1 MTEIRDSL
9 DRENIAT
16 GEGAFSGPLLARCV
30 ISGRPRAARPPG
42 RDAYM
47 TTMWRSQLTE
57 GLLRLGLGLPDA
69 GVERLIRYLLLLE
82 KWNRVFNLTAVR
94 DRSAVVERHLID
106 SLSVLP
112 HVQGSRLIDVGSGAG
127 LPGLPLALARPD
139 LYVELID
146 SNSKKTRFLKQ
157 AVLELRIPNVE
168 VVHGRVETYVPD
180 APFDCVVSRAFASVS
195 ELWRLAAHLLTP
207 DGIML
212 AMKARLPEAELG
224 EHLARAGAAGDIVAL
239 PAIGGA
245 ERHLVRLRH
254 LRG

>member
-1 MTEIRDSL
+1 ME
-9 DRENIAT
+9 
-16 GEGAFSGPLLARCV
+16 P
-30 ISGRPRAARPPG
+30 
-42 RDAYM
+42 
-47 TTMWRSQLTE
+47 MWRSQLAD
-57 GLLRLGLGLPDA
+57 GLLRLGLGIPGSAVAL
-69 GVERLIRYLLLLE
+69 LIRYLSLLE

-94 DRSAVVERHLID
+94 DRGAVVERHLID

-112 HVQGSRLIDVGSGAG
+112 HVEGRRLIDVGSGAG

-146 SNSKKTRFLKQ
+146 SNSKKTRFLNQ
-157 AVLELRIPNVE
+157 AVLELRIPNVK
-168 VVHGRVETYVPD
+168 VVHGRVESYVPD

-195 ELWRLAAHLLTP
+195 DLWRVAAHLLSP

-212 AMKARLPEAELG
+212 AMKARAPTAELG
-224 EHLARAGAAGDIVAL
+224 EHLARAGAAGDIIAL

-254 LRG
+254 LTG